1 MERGT
6 MNLKGKTALI
16 TGSSRGIGRTIALK
30 MADLGADIAVN
41 YIDIDDNKKDA
52 ESAVAELREKGV
64 KAEMFEADVASL
76 DSVTA
81 MIEAVIKEF
90 GKIDILVNNSGI
102 TRDNII
108 LRMKEVEWDS
118 VISVNLKG
126 AFNCTKAVARSMLK
140 NRSGRII
147 NISSVVGLFGNAGQA
162 NYSAS
167 KAGLIG
173 LTKSSAK
180 EFASRGVTV
189 NAIAPGFIAS
199 AMTDA
204 LPEKAREELLNLIPL
219 NRIGDPEEVAE
230 AVAFLAGEGASY
242 ITGNIVNVNGG
253 MYM

>member
-1 MERGT
+1 

-16 TGSSRGIGRTIALK
+16 TGASRGIGRVIAEK

-41 YIDIDDNKKDA
+41 YIDIDENKKDA

-64 KAEMFEADVASL
+64 KAEMFEADVSGL

-81 MIEAVIKEF
+81 MIDAVLKEF
-90 GKIDILVNNSGI
+90 GTIDILVNNSGI

-108 LRMKEVEWDS
+108 LRMKEAEWDS

-167 KAGLIG
+167 KAGLLG
-173 LTKSSAK
+173 LTKSAAK

-189 NAIAPGFIAS
+189 NAIAPGFISS

-204 LPEKAREELLNLIPL
+204 LPEKAREELLSLIPM

-230 AVAFLAGEGASY
+230 AVAFLAGDGASY
-242 ITGNIVNVNGG
+242 ITGNIINVNGG